1 MTTLPSMSE
10 GPSRSARVGAI
21 VLALL
26 GAACWLTI
34 LCVLALTVPRCA
46 EILGKFKIKD
56 SLPWVTPVVCAAG
69 LTVRQFWYLFGP
81 AWLAL
86 TVSLMLWLAKTRWR
100 GAMTL
105 AAILAGVSVVC
116 TLVVITTVVLGL
128 FLPFKEN
135 IHVGGQQ

>member
-1 MTTLPSMSE
+1 MTTLPSGSE
-10 GPSRSARVGAI
+10 APSRGARVGAI

-26 GAACWLTI
+26 GAACWLII
-34 LCVLALTVPRCA
+34 LCVLAFIVPRFA
-46 EILGKFKIKD
+46 EIFRTFQIKG
-56 SLPWVTPVVCAAG
+56 LPWVTPVVCAAG

-81 AWLAL
+81 VWLAL

-128 FLPFKEN
+128 FLPLKEN

>member
-1 MTTLPSMSE
+1 MTTLPSGPE
-10 GPSRSARVGAI
+10 APSRGARVGAI

-26 GAACWLTI
+26 GAVCWLMI
-34 LCVLALTVPRCA
+34 LCVLALIVPRFA
-46 EILGKFKIKD
+46 EIFRTFKIKG
-56 SLPWVTPVVCAAG
+56 LPWVTHVVCDAG

-81 AWLAL
+81 VWLAL
-86 TVSLMLWLAKTRWR
+86 TVSLMIWLAKTRWR

>member
-1 MTTLPSMSE
+1 MTTLPARSE
-10 GPSRSARVGAI
+10 APSRSAQVGAI
-21 VLALL
+21 VLVLL
-26 GAACWLTI
+26 GAVCWLMI
-34 LCVLALTVPRCA
+34 LCVLAFIVPRFA
-46 EILGKFKIKD
+46 EIFRAFKIKG
-56 SLPWVTPVVCAAG
+56 LPWVTPVVCDAG

-81 AWLAL
+81 VWLAL

-128 FLPFKEN
+128 FLPLKEN